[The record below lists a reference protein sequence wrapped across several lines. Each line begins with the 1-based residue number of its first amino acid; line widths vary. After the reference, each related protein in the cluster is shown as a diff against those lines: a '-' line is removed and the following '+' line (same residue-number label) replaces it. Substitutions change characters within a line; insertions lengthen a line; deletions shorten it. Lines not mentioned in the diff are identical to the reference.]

1 VAGKTFLVDPGSSG
15 HATVPATVVGVV
27 RHLRVRSLVEDL
39 TEQVY
44 FSADQVVRNPLAY
57 VVRVNGD
64 PAAIVPSIRAAIAQI
79 DPLIPLYDV
88 RPFGE
93 YVRSAMA
100 GRRFTMTLAAC
111 FAGVAVLLACVGVY
125 GVMAYTVARRRN
137 EFGVRLALGA
147 LPSQLV
153 ASVLREGIA
162 LAGIGLAIG
171 GAAALG
177 IAQLLRSQLFGVTP
191 SDPATYAIVLASL
204 GLVLILACW
213 LPARRTSAANPL
225 DALRTE

>member
-1 VAGKTFLVDPGSSG
+1 
-15 HATVPATVVGVV
+15 
-27 RHLRVRSLVEDL
+27 
-39 TEQVY
+39 
-44 FSADQVVRNPLAY
+44 
-57 VVRVNGD
+57 
-64 PAAIVPSIRAAIAQI
+64 
-79 DPLIPLYDV
+79 
-88 RPFGE
+88 
-93 YVRSAMA
+93 
-100 GRRFTMTLAAC
+100 
-111 FAGVAVLLACVGVY
+111 
-125 GVMAYTVARRRN
+125 
-137 EFGVRLALGA
+137 VRLALGA